1 MLGLNLTHIK
11 AYICHYKPI
20 VPAGVS
26 KTTLPGPFSVTYYGI
41 RQVSGAPRGPLAHG
55 KHPALKGVM
64 AFTAL
69 LFALSVNAVMQ
80 EVC

>member
-1 MLGLNLTHIK
+1 MMLGLNLTHINK

-69 LFALSVNAVMQ
+69 LFAQLMQ